1 MQHEPLKP
9 FFKTKVAKVAQN
21 CSSQSQLS
29 LARQAEITF
38 SRYEL
43 TLFEGYLREIGKEKQ
58 IEKEVDRRSLSIF
71 ENRY

>member
-1 MQHEPLKP
+1 LPDYKDYKNSTKLPKELAAKIAATSAAKT
-9 FFKTKVAKVAQN
+9 FCFKTKAAKIARI

-43 TLFEGYLREIGKEKQ
+43 TLFEG
-58 IEKEVDRRSLSIF
+58 
-71 ENRY
+71 